1 MTERDVRATGF
12 RCGAHARHRET
23 AVLHKRK
30 FFSREGIE
38 NEREGGFT
46 IENGESVQSDSRA
59 RRRGDARQM
68 PRAGVGACSRD
79 GSDDRMV
86 E

>member
-1 MTERDVRATGF
+1 MTERDVRAAGF

-38 NEREGGFT
+38 IEREGGFT
-46 IENGESVQSDSRA
+46 IQNGESVQSDS
-59 RRRGDARQM
+59 
-68 PRAGVGACSRD
+68 PRAKAC
-79 GSDDRMV
+79 
-86 E
+86 